1 MTVALNVAQL
11 WAQLV
16 ATHDPYTIDIVGNL
30 VVQFIFWWLPCLF
43 FVSLDALAPAFSARH
58 KIQPAPRQ
66 PTAREIRNAALV
78 SLRNQAMVLAAQAA
92 LAWYGSSGDRH
103 GRGPAVRVEPGLPS
117 AAELARDAALCAAG
131 REVLFYYAH
140 RLFHVRWLYQRVH
153 KVHHRFTAP
162 VAFASQYA
170 HPAEHL
176 LANVLPVALPPMLLR
191 VHVVTMWVFV
201 ACQLVETAT
210 VHSGYDFLR
219 GLARKHDR
227 HHERFNVYFGGI
239 GVLGLGA
246 GRRVGLV
253 AWDGREG
260 RAEGGREG

>member
-239 GVLGLGA
+239 GVLDWWHGTDERGGPKA
-246 GRRVGLV
+246 GGKV
-253 AWDGREG
+253 D
-260 RAEGGREG
+260 